1 MIRNQDLTTLLVLI
15 ILLVF
20 YFLQIFQRVKLV
32 YLFRSLSYHFRNI
45 LVPYNIDD
53 LGISASGTSVINYY
67 NYFYMFFFL
76 IINGVVMTYFGAL
89 SLQGSIKFDGI
100 SNELFLKLL
109 NFNIIIFI
117 TLSVRFLIIKYFLEM
132 FLSYK
137 LKFIFF
143 KNYIINI
150 IIGIL
155 MLINFVVYNLNTFY
169 NFNYLKNTFFI
180 LLVLHF
186 IFQTKNYLS
195 YFSKIDIKEVM
206 YFILYLCGFKLAPW
220 LWLYLILF

>member
-1 MIRNQDLTTLLVLI
+1 MIRNQDLTTLFVLI

-32 YLFRSLSYHFRNI
+32 YLFRSLNYHFRNI

-67 NYFYMFFFL
+67 NYFYVFFFL
-76 IINGVVMTYFGAL
+76 LINGVVMTYFGAL
-89 SLQGSIKFDGI
+89 SLQGIIKFEGI
-100 SNELFLKLL
+100 SNELFLELL

-117 TLSVRFLIIKYFLEM
+117 TLSIRFLIIKYILEM

-169 NFNYLKNTFFI
+169 NFNYLKNTFLI
-180 LLVLHF
+180 LLGLHF

-206 YFILYLCGFKLAPW
+206 YFILYLCAFKIAPW
-220 LWLYLILF
+220 IWLYSIY

>member
-1 MIRNQDLTTLLVLI
+1 MIRNQDLTTLFVPI

-32 YLFRSLSYHFRNI
+32 YLFRSLNYHFRNI

-76 IINGVVMTYFGAL
+76 LINGVVMTYFGAL
-89 SLQGSIKFDGI
+89 SLQGIIKFEGI

-117 TLSVRFLIIKYFLEM
+117 TLSVRFLIIKYILEM

-169 NFNYLKNTFFI
+169 NFNYLKNTFLI
-180 LLVLHF
+180 LLGLHF

-220 LWLYLILF
+220 IWLYSIY

>member
-1 MIRNQDLTTLLVLI
+1 MIRNQDLTTLFILI

-45 LVPYNIDD
+45 LRPYNIDD
-53 LGISASGTSVINYY
+53 LGISGSGTSVINYY
-67 NYFYMFFFL
+67 NYFYIFFFL
-76 IINGVVMTYFGAL
+76 LINGIVMTYFGAL
-89 SLQGSIKFDGI
+89 TYQGTIKFDGI
-100 SNELFLKLL
+100 SNELFFRLL

-117 TLSVRFLIIKYFLEM
+117 TMVIRFLIIKYILEIFLN
-132 FLSYK
+132 YR

-155 MLINFVVYNLNTFY
+155 LLINFVVYNLNDFY
-169 NFNYLKNTFFI
+169 DFTYLKNNFLII
-180 LLVLHF
+180 LGLHF

-195 YFSKIDIKEVM
+195 YFSKIDIKEIM
-206 YFILYLCGFKLAPW
+206 YFILYLCAFKLAPW
-220 LWLYLILF
+220 IWLYSIY

>member
-1 MIRNQDLTTLLVLI
+1 MIRNQDLTTLFVVI
-15 ILLVF
+15 ILLIF
-20 YFLQIFQRVKLV
+20 YFLQIFQRAKLV

-53 LGISASGTSVINYY
+53 LGISGSGTSIINYF
-67 NYFYMFFFL
+67 NYFYLFFFL
-76 IINGVVMTYFGAL
+76 LINIVVMTNFGAL
-89 SLQGSIKFDGI
+89 SFHGSINFDEMG
-100 SNELFLKLL
+100 NELFIRLL
-109 NFNIIIFI
+109 NFNILIFI
-117 TLSVRFLIIKYFLEM
+117 TLSVRFLVIKYIIEM
-132 FLSYK
+132 FLNYK

-155 MLINFVVYNLNTFY
+155 MLINFVVYSLNTFY
-169 NFNYLKNTFFI
+169 DFIYLRNTFLI
-180 LLVLHF
+180 LLLLHF
-186 IFQTKNYLS
+186 IFQAKNYLS

-220 LWLYLILF
+220 IWLYSIY

>member
-1 MIRNQDLTTLLVLI
+1 MIRNQDLTTLFILI

-45 LVPYNIDD
+45 LRPYNIDD
-53 LGISASGTSVINYY
+53 LGISGSGTSVINYY
-67 NYFYMFFFL
+67 NYFYIFFFL
-76 IINGVVMTYFGAL
+76 LINGIVMTYFGAL
-89 SLQGSIKFDGI
+89 TYQGTIKFDGI
-100 SNELFLKLL
+100 SNELFFRLL

-117 TLSVRFLIIKYFLEM
+117 TLVTRFLIIKYILEM
-132 FLSYK
+132 FLNYR

-155 MLINFVVYNLNTFY
+155 LLINFVVYNLNDFY
-169 NFNYLKNTFFI
+169 DFTYLKNNFLII
-180 LLVLHF
+180 LGLNF

-195 YFSKIDIKEVM
+195 YFSKIDIKEIM
-206 YFILYLCGFKLAPW
+206 YFILYLCAFKLAPW
-220 LWLYLILF
+220 IWLYSIY

>member
-1 MIRNQDLTTLLVLI
+1 MIRNQDLTTLFVLI

-32 YLFRSLSYHFRNI
+32 YLFRSLNYHFRNI

-76 IINGVVMTYFGAL
+76 LINGVVMTYVGAL
-89 SLQGSIKFDGI
+89 SLQGIIKYEGI

-117 TLSVRFLIIKYFLEM
+117 TLSVRFLIIKYILEM

-169 NFNYLKNTFFI
+169 NFNYLKNTFLI
-180 LLVLHF
+180 LLGLHF

-220 LWLYLILF
+220 IWLYSIY

>member
-1 MIRNQDLTTLLVLI
+1 MIRNQDLTTLFILI

-45 LVPYNIDD
+45 LRPYNIDD
-53 LGISASGTSVINYY
+53 LGISGSGTSVINYY
-67 NYFYMFFFL
+67 NYFYIFFFL
-76 IINGVVMTYFGAL
+76 LINGIVMTYFGAL
-89 SLQGSIKFDGI
+89 TYQGTIKFDGI
-100 SNELFLKLL
+100 SNELFFRLL

-117 TLSVRFLIIKYFLEM
+117 TLVIRFLIIKYILEM
-132 FLSYK
+132 FINYK

-155 MLINFVVYNLNTFY
+155 LLINFVVYNLNDFY
-169 NFNYLKNTFFI
+169 DFTYLKNNFLII
-180 LLVLHF
+180 LGLHF

-195 YFSKIDIKEVM
+195 YFSKIDIKEIM
-206 YFILYLCGFKLAPW
+206 YFILYLCAFKLAPW
-220 LWLYLILF
+220 IWLYSIY

>member
-1 MIRNQDLTTLLVLI
+1 MIRNQDLTTLFVLI

-32 YLFRSLSYHFRNI
+32 YLFRSLNYHFRNI

-76 IINGVVMTYFGAL
+76 LINGVVMTYFGAL
-89 SLQGSIKFDGI
+89 SLQGIIKFEGI

-117 TLSVRFLIIKYFLEM
+117 TLSVRFLIIKYILEM

-169 NFNYLKNTFFI
+169 NFNYLKNTFLI
-180 LLVLHF
+180 LLGLHF

-220 LWLYLILF
+220 IWLYSIY

>member
-1 MIRNQDLTTLLVLI
+1 MIRNQDLTTLFILI

-45 LVPYNIDD
+45 LRPYNIDD
-53 LGISASGTSVINYY
+53 LGISGSGTSVINYY
-67 NYFYMFFFL
+67 NYFYIFFFL
-76 IINGVVMTYFGAL
+76 LINGIVMTYFGAL
-89 SLQGSIKFDGI
+89 TYQGTIKFDGI
-100 SNELFLKLL
+100 SNELFFRLL

-117 TLSVRFLIIKYFLEM
+117 TLVIRFLIIKYILEM
-132 FLSYK
+132 FLNYR

-155 MLINFVVYNLNTFY
+155 MLINFVVYNLNVFY
-169 NFNYLKNTFFI
+169 DFNYLKNIFLI
-180 LLVLHF
+180 LLGLHF

-195 YFSKIDIKEVM
+195 YFSKIDIKEIM
-206 YFILYLCGFKLAPW
+206 YFILYLCAFKLAPW
-220 LWLYLILF
+220 IWLYSIY

>member
-1 MIRNQDLTTLLVLI
+1 
-15 ILLVF
+15 
-20 YFLQIFQRVKLV
+20 
-32 YLFRSLSYHFRNI
+32 
-45 LVPYNIDD
+45 
-53 LGISASGTSVINYY
+53 
-67 NYFYMFFFL
+67 
-76 IINGVVMTYFGAL
+76 MTYFGAL
-89 SLQGSIKFDGI
+89 SLQGIIKFEGI

-109 NFNIIIFI
+109 NFNTIIFI
-117 TLSVRFLIIKYFLEM
+117 TLSVRFLIIKYILEM
-132 FLSYK
+132 FLNYK

-169 NFNYLKNTFFI
+169 NFNYLKNTFLI
-180 LLVLHF
+180 LLGLHF

-220 LWLYLILF
+220 IWLYSIY